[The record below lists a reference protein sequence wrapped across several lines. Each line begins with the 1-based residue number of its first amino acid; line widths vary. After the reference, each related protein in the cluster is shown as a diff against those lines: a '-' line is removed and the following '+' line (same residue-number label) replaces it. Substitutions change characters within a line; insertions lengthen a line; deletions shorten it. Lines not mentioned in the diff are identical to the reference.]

1 MYILKTEKQ
10 LFKKNTETLLKR
22 IVVNSLFHGKN
33 LQDNKTLN
41 PIFSRSESFKIFNL
55 KDC

>member
-41 PIFSRSESFKIFNL
+41 PRFSRSEI
-55 KDC
+55 